1 MTEIRTIQDYKRFID
16 EMAPFHKPDN
26 LMINFIHSF
35 NSIAVGCSCKR
46 KARIRAANMR
56 KNDSMTNLPESFIE
70 AVRQQYL
77 NLPVFLYQDE
87 NHILTIEK

>member
-46 KARIRAANMR
+46 KARIRANYFWKPLHLQKPYQSSM
-56 KNDSMTNLPESFIE
+56 KNNLKHI
-70 AVRQQYL
+70 
-77 NLPVFLYQDE
+77 DE
-87 NHILTIEK
+87 IQERLKMICQL